1 MTRNRGAQ
9 LLGALLL
16 MVIGAVIAPAV
27 AHAHASAV
35 GSTPS
40 ADEVLDSAPSMVEVQ
55 FDSALLDMG
64 AALVVRGADGSSITV
79 GDGVIGD
86 RVYSIA
92 VDPEAPSGTYDVAYR
107 VVSADGHTIEGSFS
121 YVVDGPAQ
129 EPSATPAE
137 SSEPSNSF
145 EPIQPAESEPAESE
159 PAQSGAQAAPDT
171 TVVDSGPAEDASWL
185 PIALFAGVGLVV
197 TIGLVGAILLRK

>member
-121 YVVDGPAQ
+121 YVVNGPAQ

-145 EPIQPAESEPAESE
+145 EPIQPAESEPA
-159 PAQSGAQAAPDT
+159 QSGAQAAPDT
-171 TVVDSGPAEDASWL
+171 TVVDRGPAEDASWL

>member
-1 MTRNRGAQ
+1 MTRDRGVQ

-40 ADEVLDSAPSMVEVQ
+40 ADEVLNSAPSKVEVQ

-64 AALVVRGADGSSITV
+64 AALVVRDADGSSITV

-121 YVVDGPAQ
+121 YVVNGPAQ

-145 EPIQPAESEPAESE
+145 EPIQPAESEPV
-159 PAQSGAQAAPDT
+159 QSGSQAAPDT
-171 TVVDSGPAEDASWL
+171 TVVDSGPTEDASWL